1 MSLDADYVVERR
13 RLKRRLTFWRVLGV
27 VALVAAVVA
36 AAGRFDLRRQQD
48 HVAQIAIGGLILDDP
63 ARDEAMKEVAA
74 DDKVKALL
82 VKIDSPGGTYVGGE
96 ALYESLRQVGEKK
109 PVVAIMG
116 TTATS
121 AGYMS
126 ALGSD
131 HIVARSSTLT
141 GSIGVILQ
149 TADVTGLLDK
159 IGIKSVVVK
168 SGPLKAQPNPLEKFL
183 PAARKATEAI
193 IADYFDMF
201 VTLVAERR
209 SLSREQVLKLAD
221 GRIFSGRQAK
231 KAGLVDA
238 LGAEPE
244 ARKWLSETHKIAD
257 SLPVKEVKVKHEDEQ
272 WRDLFDSMIGKVM
285 FSERLSLDS
294 GRLSLDGVIALWHP
308 DLW

>member
-27 VALVAAVVA
+27 VALVAAIVA

-63 ARDEAMKEVAA
+63 ARDKALKEVADNDNA
-74 DDKVKALL
+74 KALL

-96 ALYESLRQVGEKK
+96 ALYESLRRVGEKK
-109 PVVAIMG
+109 PVVALMG

-121 AGYMS
+121 AAYMT

-131 HIVARSSTLT
+131 HIIARSSTLT

-168 SGPLKAQPNPLEKFL
+168 SGPLKAQPNPLEKFS

-209 SLSREQVLKLAD
+209 PLSREQVLKLAD
-221 GRIFSGRQAK
+221 GRVFSGRQAK

-238 LGAEPE
+238 LGAESE

-257 SLPVKEVKVKHEDEQ
+257 SLPIEKVKIKHEDEP

-285 FSERLSLDS
+285 FSERLSLD
-294 GRLSLDGVIALWHP
+294 GVIALWHP

>member
-63 ARDEAMKEVAA
+63 ARDEALKEVAD

-82 VKIDSPGGTYVGGE
+82 VKIDTPGGTYVGGE

-221 GRIFSGRQAK
+221 GRVFSGRQAK

-257 SLPVKEVKVKHEDEQ
+257 SLPVKEVKVKHEDEP

-285 FSERLSLDS
+285 FSERLSLD
-294 GRLSLDGVIALWHP
+294 GVIALWHP

>member
-36 AAGRFDLRRQQD
+36 AAGRFDLRRHQD

-63 ARDEAMKEVAA
+63 ARDEALKEVAD

-82 VKIDSPGGTYVGGE
+82 VKINTPGGTYVGGE
-96 ALYESLRQVGEKK
+96 ALYESLRRVGEKK

-159 IGIKSVVVK
+159 MGIKSVVVK

-244 ARKWLSETHKIAD
+244 ARQWLAKTHEIDAA
-257 SLPVKEVKVKHEDEQ
+257 LPVIEMVIEHEDEP
-272 WRDLFDSMIGKVM
+272 WRDMIQGLIGKAL
-285 FSERLSLDS
+285 FSERL
-294 GRLSLDGVIALWHP
+294 RLDGGISLWHP
-308 DLW
+308 DLY

>member
-63 ARDEAMKEVAA
+63 ARDEAIKEVA
-74 DDKVKALL
+74 DEDKVKALL

-221 GRIFSGRQAK
+221 GRVFSGRQAK

-257 SLPVKEVKVKHEDEQ
+257 SLPVKEVKVKHEDEP

-285 FSERLSLDS
+285 FSERLSLD
-294 GRLSLDGVIALWHP
+294 GVIALWHP

>member
-36 AAGRFDLRRQQD
+36 AAGRFDLQRQQD

-63 ARDEAMKEVAA
+63 ARDEALKEVAD

-82 VKIDSPGGTYVGGE
+82 VKIDTPGGTYVGGE
-96 ALYESLRQVGEKK
+96 ALYESLRRVGKKK

-116 TTATS
+116 TTATA

-257 SLPVKEVKVKHEDEQ
+257 SLPVKEVKVKHEDEL

-285 FSERLSLDS
+285 FSERLSLD
-294 GRLSLDGVIALWHP
+294 GVIALWHP

>member
-48 HVAQIAIGGLILDDP
+48 HVAQIAIAGLILDDP
-63 ARDEAMKEVAA
+63 ARDEALKEVAD

-82 VKIDSPGGTYVGGE
+82 VKINTPGGTYVGGE

-221 GRIFSGRQAK
+221 GRVFSGRQAK

-257 SLPVKEVKVKHEDEQ
+257 SLPVKEVKVKHEDEL

-285 FSERLSLDS
+285 FSERLSLD
-294 GRLSLDGVIALWHP
+294 GVIALWHP

>member
-13 RLKRRLTFWRVLGV
+13 RLKRRLTFWRVLSV

-63 ARDEAMKEVAA
+63 ARDEAMKEVAD

-221 GRIFSGRQAK
+221 GRVFSGRQAK
-231 KAGLVDA
+231 KAGLIDA

-257 SLPVKEVKVKHEDEQ
+257 SLPVKEVKVKHEDEL

-285 FSERLSLDS
+285 FSERLSLD
-294 GRLSLDGVIALWHP
+294 GVIALWHP

>member
-27 VALVAAVVA
+27 VALVGGVVA

-63 ARDEAMKEVAA
+63 ARDEAMKEVAD

-121 AGYMS
+121 AGYMA

-168 SGPLKAQPNPLEKFL
+168 SGPLKAQPNPLEKFS

-221 GRIFSGRQAK
+221 GRVFSGRQAK

-257 SLPVKEVKVKHEDEQ
+257 SLPVKEVKVKHEDEP

-285 FSERLSLDS
+285 FSERLSLD
-294 GRLSLDGVIALWHP
+294 GVIALWHP

>member
-63 ARDEAMKEVAA
+63 ARDEALKEVAD

-82 VKIDSPGGTYVGGE
+82 VKIDTPGGTYVGGE

-168 SGPLKAQPNPLEKFL
+168 SGPLKAQPNPLEKFS

-201 VTLVAERR
+201 VTLVADRR

-221 GRIFSGRQAK
+221 GRVFSGRQAK

-257 SLPVKEVKVKHEDEQ
+257 SLPVKEVKVKHEDEL

-285 FSERLSLDS
+285 FSERLSLD
-294 GRLSLDGVIALWHP
+294 GVIALWHP

>member
-221 GRIFSGRQAK
+221 GRVFSGRQAK

-257 SLPVKEVKVKHEDEQ
+257 SLPVKEVKVKHEDEL
-272 WRDLFDSMIGKVM
+272 WRDLFDFMIGKVM
-285 FSERLSLDS
+285 FSE
-294 GRLSLDGVIALWHP
+294 RLSLDGVIALWHP

>member
-13 RLKRRLTFWRVLGV
+13 RLKRRLTFWRGLSV

-63 ARDEAMKEVAA
+63 ARDEAMKEVAD

-221 GRIFSGRQAK
+221 GRVFSGRQAK
-231 KAGLVDA
+231 KAGLIDA

-257 SLPVKEVKVKHEDEQ
+257 SLPVKEVKVKHEDEP

-285 FSERLSLDS
+285 FSERLSLD
-294 GRLSLDGVIALWHP
+294 GVIALWHP

>member
-48 HVAQIAIGGLILDDP
+48 HVAQITIGGLILDDP
-63 ARDEAMKEVAA
+63 ARDEAMKEVAD

-221 GRIFSGRQAK
+221 GRVFSGRQAK

-257 SLPVKEVKVKHEDEQ
+257 SLPVKEVKVKHEDEP

-285 FSERLSLDS
+285 FSERLSLD
-294 GRLSLDGVIALWHP
+294 GVIALWHP

>member
-48 HVAQIAIGGLILDDP
+48 HVAQIAIGGLLLDDP
-63 ARDEAMKEVAA
+63 ARDEAMKEVAD

-82 VKIDSPGGTYVGGE
+82 VKIDTPGGTYVGGE
-96 ALYESLRQVGEKK
+96 ALYESLRRVGEKK

-168 SGPLKAQPNPLEKFL
+168 SGPLKAQPNPLEKFS

-257 SLPVKEVKVKHEDEQ
+257 SLPVKEVKVKHEDEL
-272 WRDLFDSMIGKVM
+272 WRDLFDFMIGKVM
-285 FSERLSLDS
+285 FSE
-294 GRLSLDGVIALWHP
+294 RLSLDGVIALWHP

>member
-27 VALVAAVVA
+27 VALIAAIVA

-63 ARDEAMKEVAA
+63 ARDEAMKEVAD

-82 VKIDSPGGTYVGGE
+82 VKINSLGGTYVGGE

-168 SGPLKAQPNPLEKFL
+168 SGPLKAQPNPLEKFS

-257 SLPVKEVKVKHEDEQ
+257 SLPVKEVKVKHEYEL
-272 WRDLFDSMIGKVM
+272 WRDLFDIMIGKVM
-285 FSERLSLDS
+285 FSERLSLD
-294 GRLSLDGVIALWHP
+294 GVISLWHP

>member
-63 ARDEAMKEVAA
+63 ARDEALKEVA
-74 DDKVKALL
+74 DNDKVKALL

-96 ALYESLRQVGEKK
+96 ALYESLRRVGEKK
-109 PVVAIMG
+109 PVVALMG

-121 AGYMS
+121 AGYMT

-131 HIVARSSTLT
+131 HIIARSSTLT

-168 SGPLKAQPNPLEKFL
+168 SGPLKAQPNPLEKFS

-209 SLSREQVLKLAD
+209 PLSREQVLKLAD
-221 GRIFSGRQAK
+221 GRVFSGRQAK

-257 SLPVKEVKVKHEDEQ
+257 SLPIKEVKIKHEDEP

-285 FSERLSLDS
+285 FSERLSLD
-294 GRLSLDGVIALWHP
+294 GVIALWHP

>member
-27 VALVAAVVA
+27 VALVAAIVA

-63 ARDEAMKEVAA
+63 ARDEALKEVAD
-74 DDKVKALL
+74 DDKAKALL
-82 VKIDSPGGTYVGGE
+82 VKINSPGGTYVGGE
-96 ALYESLRQVGEKK
+96 ALYESLRRVGEKK
-109 PVVAIMG
+109 PVVALMG

-121 AGYMS
+121 AGYMT

-131 HIVARSSTLT
+131 HIIARSSTLT

-168 SGPLKAQPNPLEKFL
+168 SGPLKAQPNPLEKFS

-209 SLSREQVLKLAD
+209 PLSRDQVLKLAD
-221 GRIFSGRQAK
+221 GRVFSGRQAK

-244 ARKWLSETHKIAD
+244 ARKWLSETHEIAD
-257 SLPVKEVKVKHEDEQ
+257 SLPVEEVKIEHDDEP

-285 FSERLSLDS
+285 FSERLSLD
-294 GRLSLDGVIALWHP
+294 GVIALWHP

>member
-63 ARDEAMKEVAA
+63 ARDEAMKEVAD

-96 ALYESLRQVGEKK
+96 ALYESLRQVGGKK

-221 GRIFSGRQAK
+221 GRVFSGRQAK

-257 SLPVKEVKVKHEDEQ
+257 SLPVKEVKVKHEDEP

-285 FSERLSLDS
+285 FSERLSLD
-294 GRLSLDGVIALWHP
+294 GVIALWHP

>member
-48 HVAQIAIGGLILDDP
+48 HVAQIAIAGLILDDP
-63 ARDEAMKEVAA
+63 ARDEALKEVAD

-82 VKIDSPGGTYVGGE
+82 VKIDTPGGTYVGGE
-96 ALYESLRQVGEKK
+96 ALYESLRRVGEKK

-221 GRIFSGRQAK
+221 GRVFSGRQAK
-231 KAGLVDA
+231 KVGLVDA

-257 SLPVKEVKVKHEDEQ
+257 SLPVKEVKVKHEDEP

-285 FSERLSLDS
+285 FSERLSLD
-294 GRLSLDGVIALWHP
+294 GVIALWHP

>member
-27 VALVAAVVA
+27 VALVAAIVA

-48 HVAQIAIGGLILDDP
+48 HVAQISIGGLILDDP
-63 ARDEAMKEVAA
+63 DRDEALKEVAD
-74 DDKVKALL
+74 DDKAKALL
-82 VKIDSPGGTYVGGE
+82 VKINSPGGTYVGGE
-96 ALYESLRQVGEKK
+96 ALYESLRRVGEKK
-109 PVVAIMG
+109 PVVALMG

-121 AGYMS
+121 AGYMT

-131 HIVARSSTLT
+131 HIIARSSTLT

-159 IGIKSVVVK
+159 IGVKSVVVK
-168 SGPLKAQPNPLEKFL
+168 SGPLKAQPNPLEKFS

-221 GRIFSGRQAK
+221 GRVFSGRQAK

-244 ARKWLSETHKIAD
+244 ARKWLSETHNIAD
-257 SLPVKEVKVKHEDEQ
+257 SLPIKEVKIKHEDEP
-272 WRDLFDSMIGKVM
+272 WRDFFDSKIGKVM
-285 FSERLSLDS
+285 FSERLSLV
-294 GRLSLDGVIALWHP
+294 GVIALWHP

>member
-36 AAGRFDLRRQQD
+36 AAGRFDRRRQQD
-48 HVAQIAIGGLILDDP
+48 HVAKIAIGGLILDDP
-63 ARDEAMKEVAA
+63 ARDEALKEVAD

-82 VKIDSPGGTYVGGE
+82 VKIDTPGGTYVGGE
-96 ALYESLRQVGEKK
+96 ALYESLRRVGEKK

-221 GRIFSGRQAK
+221 GRVFSGRQAK

-257 SLPVKEVKVKHEDEQ
+257 SLPVKEVKVKHEDEP

-285 FSERLSLDS
+285 FSERLSLD
-294 GRLSLDGVIALWHP
+294 GVIALWHP

>member
-63 ARDEAMKEVAA
+63 ARDEVMKEGAD

-96 ALYESLRQVGEKK
+96 ALYESLRRVGEKK

-149 TADVTGLLDK
+149 TADVTGLLNK

-244 ARKWLSETHKIAD
+244 ARKCSIARVHRVP
-257 SLPVKEVKVKHEDEQ
+257 LLACAYQ
-272 WRDLFDSMIGKVM
+272 
-285 FSERLSLDS
+285 
-294 GRLSLDGVIALWHP
+294 
-308 DLW
+308 

>member
-1 MSLDADYVVERR
+1 
-13 RLKRRLTFWRVLGV
+13 LTFWRVLGV

-63 ARDEAMKEVAA
+63 ARDEAMKEVAD

-221 GRIFSGRQAK
+221 GRVFSGRQAK

-257 SLPVKEVKVKHEDEQ
+257 SLPVKEVKVKHEDEP

-285 FSERLSLDS
+285 FSERLSLD
-294 GRLSLDGVIALWHP
+294 GVIALWHP

>member
-63 ARDEAMKEVAA
+63 ARDEALKEVAD

-82 VKIDSPGGTYVGGE
+82 VKIDTPGGTYVGGE
-96 ALYESLRQVGEKK
+96 ALYESLRRVGEKK

-221 GRIFSGRQAK
+221 GRVFSGRQAK

-257 SLPVKEVKVKHEDEQ
+257 SLPVKEVKVKHEDEL

-285 FSERLSLDS
+285 FSERLSLD
-294 GRLSLDGVIALWHP
+294 GVIALWHP

>member
-221 GRIFSGRQAK
+221 GRVFSGRQAK

-257 SLPVKEVKVKHEDEQ
+257 SLPVKEVKVKHEDEP

-285 FSERLSLDS
+285 FSERLSLD
-294 GRLSLDGVIALWHP
+294 GVIALWHP

>member
-63 ARDEAMKEVAA
+63 ARDEAMKEVAD

-96 ALYESLRQVGEKK
+96 ALYESLRRVGEKK

-131 HIVARSSTLT
+131 HLVARSSTLT

-257 SLPVKEVKVKHEDEQ
+257 SLPVKEVKVKHEDEL

-285 FSERLSLDS
+285 FSERLSLD
-294 GRLSLDGVIALWHP
+294 GVIALWHP

>member
-63 ARDEAMKEVAA
+63 ARDEALKEVAD

-257 SLPVKEVKVKHEDEQ
+257 SLPVKEVKVKHEDEP

-285 FSERLSLDS
+285 FSERLSLD
-294 GRLSLDGVIALWHP
+294 GVIALWHP

>member
-48 HVAQIAIGGLILDDP
+48 HVAQIAIAGLILDDP
-63 ARDEAMKEVAA
+63 ARDEALKEVAD

-221 GRIFSGRQAK
+221 GRVFSGRQAK

-257 SLPVKEVKVKHEDEQ
+257 SLPVKEVKVKHEDEP

-285 FSERLSLDS
+285 FSERLSLD
-294 GRLSLDGVIALWHP
+294 GVIALWHP

>member
-13 RLKRRLTFWRVLGV
+13 RLKRRLTFWRGLGV
-27 VALVAAVVA
+27 VALVTAVVA

-63 ARDEAMKEVAA
+63 ARDEAMKEVAD

-96 ALYESLRQVGEKK
+96 ALYESLRQVGGKK

-257 SLPVKEVKVKHEDEQ
+257 SLPVKEVKVKHEDEL

-285 FSERLSLDS
+285 FSERLSLD
-294 GRLSLDGVIALWHP
+294 GVIALWHP

>member
-63 ARDEAMKEVAA
+63 ARDEAMKEVAD

-257 SLPVKEVKVKHEDEQ
+257 SLPVKEVKVKHEDEL

-285 FSERLSLDS
+285 FSERLSLD
-294 GRLSLDGVIALWHP
+294 GVIALWHP